1 MARFVTK
8 KELESILQEINK
20 ALFNLD
26 VAVETICEDYCKV
39 DKAEFSENITKRAKA
54 RIENAKPLNENN
66 KTTEE

>member
-1 MARFVTK
+1 MARFITK

-39 DKAEFSENITKRAKA
+39 DKAEFGENITKRAKA
-54 RIENAKPLNENN
+54 RIENAKQFN
-66 KTTEE
+66 KTENKEE

>member
-1 MARFVTK
+1 MARFITK

-39 DKAEFSENITKRAKA
+39 DKAEFGENITKRAKA
-54 RIENAKPLNENN
+54 RIENAKQFNNTEN
-66 KTTEE
+66 KEE

>member
-8 KELESILQEINK
+8 KELETILQEINK

-39 DKAEFSENITKRAKA
+39 DKADFGDKITNRAKA
-54 RIENAKPLNENN
+54 RIENAKQFNNTEN
-66 KTTEE
+66 KEE

>member
-1 MARFVTK
+1 MARFITK

-54 RIENAKPLNENN
+54 RIENAKQFNNTEN
-66 KTTEE
+66 KEE